1 VDIAVVIINWNS
13 GHWLKDCIASLLST
27 TDAAEIVIVDNASSD
42 GSLEEASGFGD
53 RARFIRNE
61 SNLGFAGGV
70 NKAFASTSAPY
81 VLILNPDVGVTSGVL
96 WRMQRFLDA
105 HPKAA
110 AIGGHVGEN
119 YLPRRLPTAVSLIRE
134 NLGLGKHPYGW
145 CSAGE
150 PYEIEQAAAAA
161 LMIRRS
167 AYLEVGGFDNRF
179 YPAWYEDV
187 DFCRQLKSAGWG
199 IYFDPTAQFIHEGG
213 YSAKALGASAF
224 AAAYYRNQLR
234 YVRKHMGKTAGMAI
248 RCSMVAGMV
257 ARTIA
262 APARASAYWSVLAGA
277 LGRW

>member
-1 VDIAVVIINWNS
+1 
-13 GHWLKDCIASLLST
+13 LKDCIASLLAT
-27 TDAAEIVIVDNASSD
+27 TDVAEIVVVDNASTDRSVED
-42 GSLEEASGFGD
+42 AAGYGD
-53 RARFIRNE
+53 RVRFVRNE

-81 VLILNPDVGVTSGVL
+81 VLILNPDVGVRNGVVG
-96 WRMQRFLDA
+96 RMQRFLDA

-119 YLPRRLPTAVSLIRE
+119 YFPRHLPTAASLIRE
-134 NLGLGKHPYGW
+134 NLGLRKRPKEQF
-145 CSAGE
+145 AEE

-161 LMIRRS
+161 LMIRRT
-167 AYLEVGGFDNRF
+167 AYLEVGGFDSRF
-179 YPAWYEDV
+179 FPAWYEDV
-187 DFCRQLKSAGWG
+187 DFCKQLQSTGWK
-199 IYFDPTAQFIHEGG
+199 IYFDPTAQFLHEGG
-213 YSAKALGASAF
+213 YSAKALGASGF

-262 APARASAYWSVLAGA
+262 APARASAYCSVLAGA
-277 LGRW
+277 LGKW

>member
-1 VDIAVVIINWNS
+1 VDIAVGIINWNS
-13 GHWLKDCIASLLST
+13 GHWLKDCIASLLATS
-27 TDAAEIVIVDNASSD
+27 DIAEIVVVDNASTD
-42 GSLEEASGFGD
+42 GSVEDATGFGD
-53 RARFIRNE
+53 RVRFVRNE

-70 NKAFASTSAPY
+70 NKAFASTSAPC
-81 VLILNPDVGVTSGVL
+81 VLILNPDVGVRTGVIG
-96 WRMQRFLDA
+96 RMERFLDA

-119 YLPRRLPTAVSLIRE
+119 YFPRHLPTAASLIRE
-134 NLGLGKHPYGW
+134 NLGLRKR
-145 CSAGE
+145 SQEQAVQE

-167 AYLEVGGFDNRF
+167 AYTEVGGFDSRF

-187 DFCRQLKSAGWG
+187 DFCKQLQSAGWQ
-199 IYFDPTAQFIHEGG
+199 IYFDPTAQFLHEGG
-213 YSAKALGASAF
+213 YSAKALGASGF

-234 YVRKHMGKTAGMAI
+234 YVRKHMSKTAGMAI

-262 APARASAYWSVLAGA
+262 APASAAAYWSVLAGA
-277 LGRW
+277 LGIW

>member
-1 VDIAVVIINWNS
+1 VDIAVGIINWNS
-13 GHWLKDCIASLLST
+13 GHWLKDCIASLLDTS
-27 TDAAEIVIVDNASSD
+27 DVAEIVVVDNASTD
-42 GSLEEASGFGD
+42 RSLEDAGGFGE
-53 RARFIRNE
+53 RVRFVRNE

-81 VLILNPDVGVTSGVL
+81 VLILNPDVGVRAGVVG
-96 WRMQRFLDA
+96 RMQRFLDA

-119 YLPRRLPTAVSLIRE
+119 YFPRRLPTVASLIRE
-134 NLGLGKHPYGW
+134 NLGMRKR
-145 CSAGE
+145 SQEQTVQE

-167 AYLEVGGFDNRF
+167 AYMEVGGFDSRF

-187 DFCRQLKSAGWG
+187 DFCKQLQSAGWR
-199 IYFDPTAQFIHEGG
+199 IYFDPTAQFTHEGG
-213 YSAKALGASAF
+213 YSAKALGTSGF

-234 YVRKHMGKTAGMAI
+234 YVRKHMSKTANMAI
-248 RCSMVAGMV
+248 RCSMAAGMV

-262 APARASAYWSVLAGA
+262 APARAAAYWSVLAGA
-277 LGRW
+277 LGKW

>member
-1 VDIAVVIINWNS
+1 VDIAVGIVNWNS
-13 GHWLKDCIASLLST
+13 GHWLKDCIASLLAT
-27 TDAAEIVIVDNASSD
+27 TDVAEIVVVDNASTDRSVED
-42 GSLEEASGFGD
+42 AAGYGD
-53 RARFIRNE
+53 RVRFVRNE

-81 VLILNPDVGVTSGVL
+81 VLILNPDVGVRNGVVG
-96 WRMQRFLDA
+96 RMQRFLDA

-119 YLPRRLPTAVSLIRE
+119 YFPRRLPTAASLIRE
-134 NLGLGKHPYGW
+134 NLGLQKRLKEQV
-145 CSAGE
+145 AEE

-161 LMIRRS
+161 LMIRRT
-167 AYLEVGGFDNRF
+167 AYLEVGGFDSRF
-179 YPAWYEDV
+179 FPAWYEDV
-187 DFCRQLKSAGWG
+187 DFCKQLQSTGWK
-199 IYFDPTAQFIHEGG
+199 IYFDPTAQFLHEGG
-213 YSAKALGASAF
+213 YSAKALGASGF

-262 APARASAYWSVLAGA
+262 APARASAYCSVLAGA
-277 LGRW
+277 LGKW